1 MMDDDVI
8 SAAAVYVMSCTLL
21 RKTVSV
27 DAFTFAR
34 RNPFVAGQK
43 TDISGNG
50 AKCEREGMN
59 NIYTRDSQLSR
70 AIAAFAARVKSRL

>member
-21 RKTVSV
+21 RKTASV

-34 RNPFVAGQK
+34 RKTFVAGLK
-43 TDISGNG
+43 TDTDWG
-50 AKCEREGMN
+50 
-59 NIYTRDSQLSR
+59 T
-70 AIAAFAARVKSRL
+70 ARSANENA